1 MITQS
6 YEWLYTL
13 ERESDRAK
21 ERDVQRKEEEE
32 EEEGGR
38 WRDER
43 LAEGYKWLMSG
54 IKRSSLI

>member
-1 MITQS
+1 M
-6 YEWLYTL
+6 YTP

-21 ERDVQRKEEEE
+21 ERDVQRKG
-32 EEEGGR
+32 EEEGRR

-54 IKRSSLI
+54 IKRSSVI